1 MAISGPAGTERAP
14 GIRPG
19 RFALPRLS
27 RYLLGQLLGPVA
39 LLALLLTC
47 IILLTQSLH
56 LLDLVI
62 NRGQS
67 APTFLYLTGLILP
80 GLLVTILPIAFFFG
94 TLFTLSRLNGDSEL
108 VVMSSAGYSQR
119 QLATPVFLAAA
130 IVMVLTW
137 ACGLW
142 LAPAGQRALSAKVV
156 DINADI
162 GASLLNEGAFNPLST
177 GLTVFIRSLDS
188 DGQMRGILVH
198 DSRDIKRPVT
208 YLAQRGLLAQTP
220 AGARLIM
227 FDGTLEQSADNG
239 AQLKILTFKNDVI
252 GLDQFVS
259 AARPTLR
266 KTNERYLGELFSPSE
281 PDITDKIRA
290 TYLAEAHSRLSQ
302 PLYCLTFAMICLAAI
317 LRGRRQRG
325 ALAMRL
331 TGASLAAAAVR
342 IAGYGVAGPASSHPS
357 LDILLYVIPLAGAG
371 IALGVLMGYSPR
383 AVLARWRIASAPA

>member
-19 RFALPRLS
+19 RFTLPRLS
-27 RYLLGQLLGPVA
+27 RYLLGQLLGPVG

-80 GLLVTILPIAFFFG
+80 GLLVIILPISFFFG

-119 QLATPVFLAAA
+119 QLATPVFIAAA

-137 ACGLW
+137 ACALW
-142 LAPAGQRALSAKVV
+142 LAPAGQRALSAKEV

-162 GASLLNEGAFNPLST
+162 GAALLNEGTFNTPSP

-198 DSRDIKRPVT
+198 DSRDLKRPMT
-208 YLAQRGLLAQTP
+208 YLAQKGLLAQTP

-227 FDGTLEQSADNG
+227 FDGTLQQSAANG
-239 AQLKILTFKNDVI
+239 AQLKVLTFKNDVL
-252 GLDQFVS
+252 GLDQFVG
-259 AARPTLR
+259 ATRPTLR
-266 KTNERYLGELFSPSE
+266 KTSERYLGELFSPSE

-290 TYLAEAHSRLSQ
+290 TYLAEAHNRLSQ
-302 PLYCLTFAMICLAAI
+302 PLYCLAFAMICLAAI

-342 IAGYGVAGPASSHPS
+342 IAGYGVAGPATSHPS
-357 LDILLYVIPLAGAG
+357 LDILFYLVPLTGAG
-371 IALGVLMGYSPR
+371 IALAVLMGYSPR
-383 AVLARWRIASAPA
+383 AILARRQIASAPA